1 MLGVPWEWPRA
12 ASLGLIVG
20 SEGVHRKMHTYSKQN
35 GSGASRCSFAIY
47 INPFSPFRAG
57 DGGGCGTVAEAGE
70 SRKALVV

>member
-47 INPFSPFRAG
+47 IKPFPPFRAG
-57 DGGGCGTVAEAGE
+57 DVGLMGTAAEAYV
-70 SRKALVV
+70 SLRALVV